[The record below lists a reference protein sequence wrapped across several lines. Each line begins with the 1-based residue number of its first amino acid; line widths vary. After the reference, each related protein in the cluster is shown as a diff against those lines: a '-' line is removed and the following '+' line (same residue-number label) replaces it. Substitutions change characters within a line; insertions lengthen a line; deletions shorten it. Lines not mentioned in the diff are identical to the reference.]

1 VTADRTFA
9 WRDELP
15 TLPAPRLELRQ
26 LTRADAPAL
35 FAVFG
40 DPEVVRYWSSP
51 ALADLAAA
59 ERLAAEIHALFVS
72 RTLFQW
78 GVAWRD
84 TGDVVGTCTL
94 ASLDEAHRRA
104 EVGFAFRRDTWGRGV
119 GREALEVLIRF
130 SFETLHL
137 HRLEADVDPDNA
149 RALRLLERLGFRRE
163 GQLRERWQLPGG
175 PRDGVMLGL
184 LRREFDPRG
193 RLADIE

>member
-1 VTADRTFA
+1 
-9 WRDELP
+9 
-15 TLPAPRLELRQ
+15 
-26 LTRADAPAL
+26 
-35 FAVFG
+35 
-40 DPEVVRYWSSP
+40 
-51 ALADLAAA
+51 
-59 ERLAAEIHALFVS
+59 
-72 RTLFQW
+72 
-78 GVAWRD
+78 VA
-84 TGDVVGTCTL
+84 
-94 ASLDEAHRRA
+94 
-104 EVGFAFRRDTWGRGV
+104 
-119 GREALEVLIRF
+119 REALEVLIRF

>member
-9 WRDELP
+9 WSDSLP
-15 TLPAPRLELRQ
+15 TLPGRRLDLRWP
-26 LTRADAPAL
+26 TRDDAKAL

-40 DPEVVRYWSSP
+40 DPEVARYWSSP
-51 ALADLAAA
+51 PVADLAAA
-59 ERLAAEIHALFVS
+59 GRLVDEIHALFAA

-78 GVAWRD
+78 GVSWRD
-84 TGDVVGTCTL
+84 SGDLIGTCTL